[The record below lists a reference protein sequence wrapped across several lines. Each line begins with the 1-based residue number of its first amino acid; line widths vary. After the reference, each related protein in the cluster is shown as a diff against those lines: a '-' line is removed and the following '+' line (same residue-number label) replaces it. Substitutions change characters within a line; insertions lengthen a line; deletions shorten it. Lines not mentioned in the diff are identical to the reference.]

1 MCGGAQLDRVCSFLT
16 PYRFKD
22 QTPFSGVSSKFLYLL
37 SYFADPV
44 LEIFTKIVFY
54 SFTQIVLKV
63 HKTTF
68 RYNMSEKTQKNS
80 TKLFY
85 F

>member
-1 MCGGAQLDRVCSFLT
+1 MLYGDGACVEEHLTVCSFLT
-16 PYRFKD
+16 PYIFRD

-54 SFTQIVLKV
+54 WFYS
-63 HKTTF
+63 
-68 RYNMSEKTQKNS
+68 NSSEGS
-80 TKLFY
+80 
-85 F
+85 